1 LVVRRHDQAVLFF
14 LARLIGRHH
23 RRHIVI
29 LLCAAAASVII
40 GGAVFAATQGRSF
53 GAGLYWAITTA
64 STVGYGDITPHNTS
78 GRIVAAAVMLT
89 TIPML
94 AAVFALVTGSAAA
107 AGLRRILEMD
117 KEFPSGSYRLV
128 VGMHSTVPAILD
140 ELVRAEDSV
149 VWIADVEAE
158 HVPDGVHLIRGLPT
172 EPAPIRACR
181 PAGARQALVTGESDG
196 DVLVSTV
203 LLRAQAPDLQI
214 TALVKSA
221 SVREALCEL
230 GVRQA
235 IALDDLVAHTLAK
248 SLESP
253 HAGDMVLQLIDSDGT
268 NLREVDADAAAMG
281 KPLSAARHQR
291 DGLVLGLIRD
301 GALTLG
307 IKDDPLL
314 TAGDTLLV
322 AEAAPR

>member
-1 LVVRRHDQAVLFF
+1 VLFF
-14 LARLIGRHH
+14 LARILGRDH
-23 RRHIVI
+23 RRHII
-29 LLCAAAASVII
+29 ALLCTAAACLII

-53 GAGLYWAITTA
+53 GAGIYWAITTA
-64 STVGYGDITPHNTS
+64 STVGYGDITPHNAS

-94 AAVFALVTGSAAA
+94 AAVFALATGSAAA

-117 KEFPSGSYRLV
+117 KAFPSGSYRLV
-128 VGMHSTVPAILD
+128 VGQHSTVPAILN
-140 ELVRAEDSV
+140 ELTRAEDSV
-149 VWIADVEAE
+149 VWIADTDAE
-158 HVPDGVHLIRGLPT
+158 HVPEGVHHIKGLPT
-172 EPAPIRACR
+172 EPAAIRACR
-181 PAGARQALVTGESDG
+181 PEGARQALVTGESDG

-203 LLRAQAPDLQI
+203 LLRSAAPELQI

-268 NLREVDADAAAMG
+268 NLREIDADSAAVG
-281 KPLSAARHQR
+281 KPLSETRHQQ

-307 IKDDPLL
+307 IKDDPLV
-314 TAGDTLLV
+314 TAGDQLLV
-322 AEAAPR
+322 AEAAASS